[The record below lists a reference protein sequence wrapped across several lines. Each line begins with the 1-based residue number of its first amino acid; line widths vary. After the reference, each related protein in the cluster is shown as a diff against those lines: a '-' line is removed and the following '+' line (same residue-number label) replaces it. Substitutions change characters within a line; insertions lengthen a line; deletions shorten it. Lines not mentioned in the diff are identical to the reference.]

1 MITLTDTDVVRLLR
15 KNNLNSDTLQENVV
29 AKLREKG
36 VKLATAESC
45 TGGLLSERITAVSGA
60 SDVFDFGVC
69 TYANEMKHKVLGVSN
84 ETLSVLGAV
93 SAETAM
99 QMAEGARN
107 VSGADLAV
115 STTGIAGPT
124 GGTPE
129 KPVGLVYCGISTKDK
144 SYAIKLMLGGS
155 INMVNSRGYI
165 RKLTSDA
172 VLLTILS
179 ILQYLVV
186 VKKITCKNLDYV
198 LKLP

>member
-60 SDVFDFGVC
+60 SEVFDFGVC

-99 QMAEGARN
+99 QMAEGAHVGWDTVGRLRSPLFDGLGEGTYLYY
-107 VSGADLAV
+107 VHSYAAQACDATIAQTDYG
-115 STTGIAGPT
+115 GIFSAALGR
-124 GGTPE
+124 GNFFGTQFHPE
-129 KPVGLVYCGISTKDK
+129 KSGRAGE
-144 SYAIKLMLGGS
+144 
-155 INMVNSRGYI
+155 R
-165 RKLTSDA
+165 
-172 VLLTILS
+172 ILR
-179 ILQYLVV
+179 
-186 VKKITCKNLDYV
+186 NF
-198 LKLP
+198 LKL

>member
-1 MITLTDTDVVRLLR
+1 MITLTDIDVIKLLR
-15 KNNLNSDTLQENVV
+15 KNNLNADTLQENVV

-36 VKLATAESC
+36 VRLATAESC

-99 QMAEGARN
+99 QMAEGARKI
-107 VSGADLAV
+107 SGADLAV

-129 KPVGLVYCGISTKDK
+129 K
-144 SYAIKLMLGGS
+144 LMLGGS
-155 INMVNSRGYI
+155 INKTNSRSYI

-172 VLLTILS
+172 VFLTILS
-179 ILQYLVV
+179 ILQ
-186 VKKITCKNLDYV
+186 
-198 LKLP
+198 

>member
-107 VSGADLAV
+107 VSG
-115 STTGIAGPT
+115 PT

-179 ILQYLVV
+179 ILQ
-186 VKKITCKNLDYV
+186 
-198 LKLP
+198 

>member
-155 INMVNSRGYI
+155 INMVNS
-165 RKLTSDA
+165 LTSDA

-179 ILQYLVV
+179 ILQ
-186 VKKITCKNLDYV
+186 
-198 LKLP
+198 

>member
-60 SDVFDFGVC
+60 SEVFDFCVC

-179 ILQYLVV
+179 ILQ
-186 VKKITCKNLDYV
+186 
-198 LKLP
+198 

>member
-129 KPVGLVYCGISTKDK
+129 KPVGLVYIGVAHFSHKTKVFRHVF
-144 SYAIKLMLGGS
+144 SGGRDE
-155 INMVNSRGYI
+155 V
-165 RKLTSDA
+165 RKQTVDA
-172 VLLTILS
+172 AFGHVLETV
-179 ILQYLVV
+179 QA
-186 VKKITCKNLDYV
+186 
-198 LKLP
+198 

>member
-60 SDVFDFGVC
+60 SEVFDFGVC

-129 KPVGLVYCGISTKDK
+129 KPVGLVY
-144 SYAIKLMLGGS
+144 LGCADAARCT
-155 INMVNSRGYI
+155 VLSR
-165 RKLTSDA
+165 
-172 VLLTILS
+172 
-179 ILQYLVV
+179 
-186 VKKITCKNLDYV
+186 ITVPPDE
-198 LKLP
+198 